1 MLAHEWPAVEFGR
14 CAVASTT
21 GLAVL
26 RAARASASL
35 AVTVFTQLWTPMIWG
50 TQRTLVAMGL
60 VDPPHRNTPPLPA
73 DELSGNDVEGGM
85 PLCW

>member
-1 MLAHEWPAVEFGR
+1 M
-14 CAVASTT
+14 ASTT
-21 GLAVL
+21 GLAIV
-26 RAARASASL
+26 RAACASASL
-35 AVTVFTQLWTPMIWG
+35 AVAVFTQLWTPMIWG

>member
-1 MLAHEWPAVEFGR
+1 M
-14 CAVASTT
+14 ASTT

-26 RAARASASL
+26 RAACASASL
-35 AVTVFTQLWTPMIWG
+35 AVAVFTQLWTPMIWG